1 MVDRGSML
9 LFYEEGR
16 QKKKVLLSMKECYAL
31 MESCG
36 VPMDNFIMYCKLMRA
51 GFIAHRSN
59 IPWVLKNREDI
70 SRLNFEYSVGAI
82 DSVAGSSGHKRKRH
96 DVSSFNVG
104 PRKEVT
110 ATNRGTGNAKSREW
124 WPSYKYYDEV
134 TCSNLPICIVDN
146 EETRERTRLQVFPRM
161 TPLQHDTE
169 ALEAP
174 GRFSDITYMDIYPP
188 NSGFSRKNTGEKS
201 GYMSMVACGR
211 DHPPPLHTMTCVQHM
226 DAPVRFVGIE
236 HGDVAFYSF
245 LKTKLR
251 DIHT

>member
-9 LFYEEGR
+9 LFYEQGI
-16 QKKKVLLSMKECYAL
+16 QKKKMLLSMKECYAL

-36 VPMDNFIMYCKLMRA
+36 VPIDNFIMYCKLMRA

-70 SRLNFEYSVGAI
+70 SRLNFEYSVGNV
-82 DSVAGSSGHKRKRH
+82 DSDATSSGHKRKRH
-96 DVSSFNVG
+96 DMSSFAAGLQRGV
-104 PRKEVT
+104 KSST
-110 ATNRGTGNAKSREW
+110 RGTGSAKSREW
-124 WPSYKYYDEV
+124 WPVYQYHDET
-134 TCSNLPICIVDN
+134 TCSNLPTCIVDN
-146 EETRERTRLQVFPRM
+146 EETRERTRLQAFPRM
-161 TPLQHDTE
+161 APLQRDTE
-169 ALEAP
+169 ALESP
-174 GRFSDITYMDIYPP
+174 GLFSDIAYMDVYPP
-188 NSGFSRKNTGEKS
+188 NAGFSRKNMGEKS

-211 DHPPPLHTMTCVQHM
+211 DHPPPLHAMTCVQHV

-236 HGDVAFYSF
+236 HGDIAFYSF